1 MHSDNIKVSVIL
13 PAYNAEQ
20 FLADLLDSVVGQTMN
35 NFEVIAINDGSSDGT
50 QEILDRYEKN
60 YPSIFRIF
68 QQENM
73 GQSATRNHALQ
84 YVKGTYVAFIDAD
97 DILEKDYLETLY
109 NACYSND
116 ADIAIGGYEKFYSDT
131 NEVFYYRRPSDWD
144 VTFRKGLHHVFIYS
158 PWGKLYKTAFLIDH
172 NFRFS
177 EGEHLEDGPYAVM
190 THIVADK
197 VVTVDRLGYKY
208 RMYSSSVMGNVRK
221 KQSAPKLPYR
231 GVIDTIQQV
240 RKYKPDKET
249 DQMLEYC
256 IIKLLAGLTTN
267 MCKNVDADTRKEIC
281 NYCYETLSCYFP
293 EAKKNPYVKLFSL
306 KKLPVIHRLAVSMFM
321 KAYRLHLL
329 YPFSSVASKF
339 L

>member
-131 NEVFYYRRPSDWD
+131 NEVFYYRRPSLAM
-144 VTFRKGLHHVFIYS
+144 G
-158 PWGKLYKTAFLIDH
+158 
-172 NFRFS
+172 
-177 EGEHLEDGPYAVM
+177 
-190 THIVADK
+190 K
-197 VVTVDRLGYKY
+197 VV
-208 RMYSSSVMGNVRK
+208 
-221 KQSAPKLPYR
+221 
-231 GVIDTIQQV
+231 
-240 RKYKPDKET
+240 
-249 DQMLEYC
+249 
-256 IIKLLAGLTTN
+256 
-267 MCKNVDADTRKEIC
+267 
-281 NYCYETLSCYFP
+281 
-293 EAKKNPYVKLFSL
+293 
-306 KKLPVIHRLAVSMFM
+306 
-321 KAYRLHLL
+321 
-329 YPFSSVASKF
+329 
-339 L
+339 